1 MTANQA
7 LRARFEAKPED
18 GAAFAA
24 LEEALFVAGEWSEL
38 LAVYDRR
45 LSAADLAAERAPKQR
60 ARVILRR
67 AQILDERLEDADAAI
82 AGLRDASA
90 LDPTLRPALSQLRR
104 LLTKRADW
112 EAVSALADAEA
123 KLPMRPSERAQL
135 ASELGGLWLE
145 KRGDAAQARA
155 YYERALEAEA
165 SYAPALLGLAAVAEA
180 AGAHADAAQALE
192 RAAKVLRGPERASAL
207 ARLAKLQRGKLG
219 DAARSAENFR
229 RALSDDPEQIDAL
242 EALAERAQ
250 ASQQWAQFDELQGRR
265 FVLAKDKLARLAIA
279 HDAGRAQLEKA
290 ANPAGARVWFRR
302 ALELFPSDPV
312 VHLYLADAA
321 RMLGDAGAL
330 TLHLRRAT
338 ELADNAAPI
347 DALRESAQL
356 EAARGD
362 GKLAVAQ
369 LRRALARDPLRG
381 DVAADLAGALAGDG
395 REDEFVEWVEA
406 QLATQPGTEREAAL
420 WLQLGAFHE
429 DRRGDAATAFDAYTQ
444 ALDAIPIHEA
454 ALVAF
459 ERTARKLERWAPLVE
474 RLSAAARASEGPA
487 RATLLVRIGQLHLER
502 DGEIDA
508 ARSAFEAALVADAD
522 HSLARQ
528 GLERI
533 ALASGDPVAIVA
545 SFEREAEST
554 PDRERLAFLV
564 GELARILEERGDPAR
579 ALHWLQRLAAARPE
593 DAGALREIARLRGHV
608 GDRAGEAEALERLDA
623 RVSGAEQLSV
633 RKRLAA
639 LYAEL
644 GDRAAALRAHRAALT
659 SDANDLT
666 SARGVVE
673 LLGSTATAT
682 ERTAALRHLV
692 AIATGEEHIARQ
704 FELGCLLMDEAG
716 DLQGAG
722 ACFEAV
728 VDAPSAPAAAEQRFA
743 AVLARLGHWDV
754 VCARLDLRRRLVD
767 PLDPLGLELDL
778 ERAEILIDRLGR
790 TSDALAL
797 CEAVREANP
806 RHARARDV
814 LERALRASGDDAKLV
829 KLLEERAQLEADR
842 ERKALLDME
851 RAILFEQRLQNLP
864 EARSV
869 LGEIAAGNSAI
880 ARDAERK
887 LRELLESASD
897 WPALAERLERGL
909 GRGDATD
916 DLALRR
922 ELAALHR
929 DRLRDSAGAIV
940 HFERALE
947 LAPRDLS
954 LLHALEALLE
964 VPGREAELCA
974 AFERE
979 LAVGVDAQR
988 ARTLHAR
995 CAEFCERTAEL
1006 ARAEAHHRAVAES
1019 DPSAGRSVQFLADR
1033 YEHDGR
1039 ARELAEL
1046 LRANLAYLA
1055 DGPGAAPLRLRLA
1068 RLEAD
1073 SLGDLEAAIAT
1084 LQPAAE
1090 SDEHLSIV
1098 GPRLA
1103 DLLAR
1108 ARRSDELIALAQR
1121 AVARAEGAA
1130 ERGSWYLRLGDA
1142 QRISGDLEAAAD
1154 AYRRA
1159 LSDRPSDPDLQ
1170 ATLRDLYRTLRRAE
1184 PLARLLAAELAR
1196 TGGPREVPLRLELG
1210 GLLAGELRDPAGALV
1225 HFRRVLELEPGH
1237 EAALDRAI
1245 SAAEQAGAH
1254 EASAELLSEGAK
1266 RAVDPNRRAR
1276 LLARRGAL
1284 LAGPLARPAEAVD
1297 CYEASLALVS
1307 DSAETLAA
1315 LRGVL
1320 EDRADWPRA
1329 LSCFEREL
1337 AAAPRGDADARL
1349 AVISEAARFASE
1361 MVSLEAALPW
1371 LERLHAALPAD
1382 SEPLARIAQV
1392 HRSAGRAEL
1401 LLRTLETELA
1411 LSSAP
1416 ARRVEL
1422 ALECAQLLCERMRA
1436 PVRAAEVLEAVR
1448 AANPAHAK
1456 LLATL
1461 DELYGTLSR
1470 PRDRLAVVKD
1480 RIAIAGPVARVAL
1493 RKAAAALARGLGERE
1508 ESAAQLWAA
1517 LAECGPIAHER
1528 SQLLRL
1534 LAEDLQDRPDLWV
1547 RAAEAE
1553 LAVLEPSAAVFAE
1566 RRRGLRAELAERYA
1580 SRLAAPEAA
1589 IAHWVALLDG
1599 ELPRGEPSL
1608 AREREHAGAAL
1619 VVELRRTGDAVNLA
1633 RRLGEHLAE
1642 FASSE
1647 SAAWLEL
1654 GRLRL
1659 EVLHQPTSA
1668 VQAFEAALER
1678 DANSLPALRG
1688 RRAACELLG
1697 RWREVAA
1704 SLEGELALRS
1714 DASAAERAALLRRL
1728 GEVAWHRLDETTRA
1742 SRAYASALEA
1752 DPHDLVSLHAL
1763 QQLFEAMEDWR
1774 GALDLYESEVEALD
1788 SSAPERQR
1796 ECWLRA
1802 AEIARVHAS
1811 DDLRALRCL
1820 DFAARIAPL
1829 ETVRLPQLADLLER
1843 LGERS
1848 RFVETFSI
1856 WLDAPESRGTAS
1868 DELRL
1873 SAALEA
1879 LDRLDVALARAERA
1893 TAREPRRSDAWD
1905 RTAELRERL
1914 GRPHEAAD
1922 ALERAA
1928 ALLTGAD
1935 AARRRV
1941 RAADLLGNSDE
1952 TRRAEL
1958 LADATRDDPLCAEAF
1973 AKLALTASESGNLA
1987 RAEVAAGRAI
1997 ALAVQGASLAP
2008 NLRRDAALSGA
2019 RGALALD
2026 HLTPAAHLLADA
2038 LALAPDHA
2046 EALAQY
2052 GKTLLRLGDVSGA
2065 RHALSRALELS
2076 SAPRDRASLLALL
2089 GNADAAA
2096 RDGDAALAHYR
2107 EALAIEPMLG
2117 DAYAGL
2123 VPLLMSEQREAEAI
2137 DALLAWA
2144 ALATAASD
2152 RAQRLLQAA
2161 ELELGRGGRDE
2172 AVERLLRE
2180 AVAAD
2185 SSNAGAWALLSE
2197 LLAKQGRWSEVIE
2210 SAQSGIAATGEAS
2223 VQSRL
2228 EALRGRAHEQRG
2240 ELRAAAEAFAASS
2253 ERSPRAS
2260 EAALSAA
2267 RLLRGLGEW
2276 RAAAD
2281 VLRGFAERAPED
2293 ALSARAAALHQ
2304 LGRLLAGPLEDVDG
2318 AVEVY
2323 RRASA
2328 LDAGNRECREALADL
2343 LLHRP
2348 RHWDEAITRHRDLL
2362 AEDPARLASLRGL
2375 LRVARGR
2382 GNAAAAS
2389 AGLVLLRALGA
2400 ATAEEAREAPARLPF
2415 SIAAKAALVD
2425 PSFELARRLAQEA
2438 AEELGEA
2445 LGGAQ
2450 AHNTS
2455 GAAADAG
2462 ARFRAAV
2469 TAAEGELSAP
2479 SLVPLSQPELASA
2492 LTLLA
2497 ELAAEVEAVSS
2508 ADGTLVNALSRALGW
2523 RAKKRIKRAL
2533 DGHAPDEVAALDF
2546 AAWRRS
2552 LRALASAVVVD
2563 RGECSLRDA
2572 FVAWI
2577 QTDDTEGA
2585 RTLPP
2590 EADLRVRI
2598 SARPE
2603 ARELLGLAVRAWL
2616 AGL

>member
-1 MTANQA
+1 MTVNQA
-7 LRARFEAKPED
+7 LRARFEAKPDD

-24 LEEALFVAGEWSEL
+24 LEEALFVAGEWSDL

-67 AQILDERLEDADAAI
+67 AQILDERLEDVDAAI
-82 AGLRDASA
+82 AGLRDATT
-90 LDPTLRPALSQLRR
+90 LDPTLRPALSHLRR
-104 LLTKRADW
+104 LLTRRADW
-112 EAVSALADAEA
+112 EAVSALAEAEA

-135 ASELGGLWLE
+135 ATELGVLWLE
-145 KRGDAAQARA
+145 KRGDAAQARVF
-155 YYERALEAEA
+155 YERALAAEA

-180 AGAHADAAQALE
+180 SGAHADAAQALE
-192 RAAKVLRGPERASAL
+192 RAAQVLRGPERAAAL

-219 DAARSAENFR
+219 DAARAAENFR
-229 RALSDDPEQIDAL
+229 RALSDDPEQLDAL
-242 EALAERAQ
+242 EALAERAL
-250 ASQQWAQFDELQGRR
+250 AGQQWTQLDELQERR
-265 FVLAKDKLARLAIA
+265 FALAKDKLARLAIA

-290 ANPAGARVWFRR
+290 ANPTGARAWFRR

-321 RMLGDAGAL
+321 RMLGDSAAL
-330 TLHLRRAT
+330 ALHLRRAT

-347 DALRESAQL
+347 DALRESAKL
-356 EAARGD
+356 EAARGN
-362 GKLAVAQ
+362 GKLAATQ
-369 LRRALARDPLRG
+369 LRRALERDPLRG
-381 DVAADLAGALAGDG
+381 DVASDLAAVLAGSG

-406 QLATQPGTEREAAL
+406 QLATQPGPEREAAL

-429 DRRGDAATAFDAYTQ
+429 ERRGDAGTAIDAYVQ
-444 ALDAIPIHEA
+444 ALDAAPTHEPSLA
-454 ALVAF
+454 AF
-459 ERTARKLERWAPLVE
+459 ERTARKLERWPLLAE
-474 RLSAAARASEGPA
+474 RLTAAANASAGPERAA
-487 RATLLVRIGQLHLER
+487 LLVRLGQIHLER
-502 DGEIDA
+502 EGELDA
-508 ARSAFEAALVADAD
+508 ARSAFEAALSVDAE
-522 HSLARQ
+522 HRLARQ

-533 ALASGDPVAIVA
+533 ALASGDSVAIVA
-545 SFEREAEST
+545 SFEREAGVT

-564 GELARILEERGDPAR
+564 GELVRILEERGDAAR
-579 ALHWLQRLAAARPE
+579 ALHWLERLADARPE
-593 DAGALREIARLRGHV
+593 DTATLSEIARIRGQI
-608 GDRAGEAEALERLDA
+608 GDRAGEAAALARLDP
-623 RVSGAEQLSV
+623 RLGGAEQLAL
-633 RKRLAA
+633 RKRQAA
-639 LYAEL
+639 LYTEL
-644 GDRAAALRAHRAALT
+644 GDLPAALRAHRAALT
-659 SDANDLT
+659 SDASDLA
-666 SARGVVE
+666 SARGVVA
-673 LLGSTATAT
+673 LLGSEASSA
-682 ERTAALRHLV
+682 ERAAALRHLV
-692 AIATGEEHIARQ
+692 AIASGEERVARQ

-722 ACFEAV
+722 ACFESV
-728 VDAPSAPAAAEQRFA
+728 VDAPSAPAEAEERFA
-743 AVLARLGHWDV
+743 AVLARLGHWDG

-767 PLDPLGLELDL
+767 PLDPRGLELDVD
-778 ERAEILIDRLGR
+778 RAEILIDRLGR

-797 CEAVREANP
+797 CEAVREADP

-829 KLLEERAQLEADR
+829 KVLAERAQHEADR
-842 ERKALLDME
+842 ERRALLDME
-851 RAILFEQRLQNLP
+851 RAILFEQRLQSVP

-869 LGEIAAGNSAI
+869 LSEIAAGDSAI
-880 ARDAERK
+880 ARDAERQ
-887 LRELLESASD
+887 LRRLLESEGD
-897 WPALAERLERGL
+897 WPALAERLERAL
-909 GRGDATD
+909 GRGDRAG

-922 ELAALHR
+922 ELGALAR
-929 DRLRDSAGAIV
+929 DRLRDSALAIA
-940 HFERALE
+940 HFEAALT
-947 LAPRDLS
+947 LSPRDPS
-954 LLHALEALLE
+954 LLHALEALLD
-964 VPGREAELCA
+964 VPGREVELCT

-979 LAVGVDAQR
+979 LEAGVDATR

-995 CAEFCERTAEL
+995 CADFCERAGDL
-1006 ARAEAHHRAVAES
+1006 ARAEAHHRAVAKF
-1019 DPSAGRSVQFLADR
+1019 DPGAGRSVQFLAER
-1033 YEHDGR
+1033 YERDGR
-1039 ARELAEL
+1039 ASELAEL
-1046 LRANLAYLA
+1046 LRANLAQLA
-1055 DGPGAAPLRLRLA
+1055 DGPAAAQRLRLA
-1068 RLEAD
+1068 KLEAD
-1073 SLGDLEAAIAT
+1073 SLGDLDAAIAT

-1090 SDEHLSIV
+1090 QDELLSV
-1098 GPRLA
+1098 VAPRLA

-1108 ARRSDELIALAQR
+1108 AQRGDELIALAQR
-1121 AVARAEGAA
+1121 AVARAESAA
-1130 ERGSWYLRLGDA
+1130 ERSAWYVRLADA
-1142 QRISGDLEAAAD
+1142 QRTSGDLEAAAD

-1184 PLARLLAAELAR
+1184 PLARLLASELAR

-1210 GLLAGELRDPAGALV
+1210 GLLAGELRDPAAALV
-1225 HFRRVLELEPGH
+1225 HFRRAIELEPANEG
-1237 EAALDRAI
+1237 AIDRAI
-1245 SAAEQAGAH
+1245 SAAEQAGSH
-1254 EASAELLSEGAK
+1254 EACAELLAGAAK
-1266 RAVDPNRRAR
+1266 SARDPNRRAR

-1284 LAGPLARPAEAVD
+1284 LAGPLARPADAID

-1329 LSCFEREL
+1329 LTCFEREL
-1337 AAAPRGDADARL
+1337 AAVPRDDADARL

-1361 MVSLEAALPW
+1361 MISLEAALPW
-1371 LERLHAALPAD
+1371 LERLHAALPSD
-1382 SEPLARIAQV
+1382 SEPLARIAHV
-1392 HRSAGRAEL
+1392 HRAARRPEAL
-1401 LLRTLETELA
+1401 MRTLEAELA
-1411 LSSAP
+1411 LSAAP

-1422 ALECAQLLCERMRA
+1422 SLEYAQLLCDQMHA
-1436 PVRAAEVLEAVR
+1436 PSRAAEVLEAVR

-1461 DELYGTLSR
+1461 DELYVTLAR
-1470 PRDRLAVVKD
+1470 PRNRLGVVKD
-1480 RIAIAGPVARVAL
+1480 RIAIAGPIARVAL
-1493 RKAAAALARGLGERE
+1493 RKAASQLARGLGERA

-1517 LAECGPIAHER
+1517 LGECGPIAHER

-1534 LAEDLQDRPDLWV
+1534 LAEDLQERPDLWV

-1566 RRRGLRAELAERYA
+1566 RRRALRAELAEHYA

-1589 IAHWVALLDG
+1589 IAHWAALLDG
-1599 ELPRGEPSL
+1599 ELPRGEENL
-1608 AREREHAGAAL
+1608 AQARERASAAI
-1619 VVELRRTGDAVNLA
+1619 VAELRRTGDAVNLA
-1633 RRLGEHLAE
+1633 RRLGEHLSE
-1642 FASSE
+1642 FPSPQGAP
-1647 SAAWLEL
+1647 WLEL

-1659 EVLHQPTSA
+1659 EVLHQPASA

-1678 DANSLPALRG
+1678 DPNSLPSLRG
-1688 RRAACELLG
+1688 RRGACELLG

-1704 SLEGELALRS
+1704 SLEAELALRG
-1714 DASAAERAALLRRL
+1714 DASAAERAALLRRV

-1752 DPHDLVSLHAL
+1752 DPRDLVALRAL

-1774 GALDLYESEVEALD
+1774 GALDLYESEVEALG
-1788 SSAPERQR
+1788 SSAPARQR
-1796 ECWLRA
+1796 ECWIRA
-1802 AEIARVHAS
+1802 AEIARVHGR
-1811 DDLRALRCL
+1811 DDARALRCL
-1820 DFAARIAPL
+1820 DSAGRLAPL
-1829 ETVRLPQLADLLER
+1829 EATRLPHLADLLER
-1843 LGERS
+1843 LGERE
-1848 RFVETFSI
+1848 RFVATFTA
-1856 WLDAPESRGTAS
+1856 WLDAPESAGTAS

-1873 SAALEA
+1873 AAALAALERFDAA
-1879 LDRLDVALARAERA
+1879 LVRAERA
-1893 TAREPRRSDAWD
+1893 TVREPSRGEAWD
-1905 RTAELRERL
+1905 RTAELREQL
-1914 GRPHEAAD
+1914 GRPREAAD

-1928 ALLTGAD
+1928 ALCSGAE

-1941 RAADLLGNSDE
+1941 RAADLLGGSGDA
-1952 TRRAEL
+1952 RSAEL

-1973 AKLALTASESGNLA
+1973 AKLALAASEGGNLA

-1997 ALAVQGASLAP
+1997 ALAAQGAALAP

-2026 HLTPAAHLLADA
+2026 HLTAAAALLADA

-2046 EALAQY
+2046 EALAQF
-2052 GKTLLRLGDVSGA
+2052 GRTLLRLGDVAGA
-2065 RHALSRALELS
+2065 RRALSRALELS

-2096 RDGDAALAHYR
+2096 RAGDSALAHYR
-2107 EALAIEPMLG
+2107 EALAIEPTLG

-2123 VPLLMSEQREAEAI
+2123 VPLLMSEHREAEAI
-2137 DALLAWA
+2137 EALVAWA
-2144 ALATAASD
+2144 ALATTPGD
-2152 RAQRLLQAA
+2152 RGQRLLQAA
-2161 ELELGRGGRDE
+2161 ELEQGRGGRDE
-2172 AVERLLRE
+2172 AVDRLLRE

-2185 SSNAGAWALLSE
+2185 ASNAGAWALLSE

-2210 SAQSGIAATGEAS
+2210 AAQRGASSTREAS

-2240 ELRAAAEAFAASS
+2240 ELRAAADAFAAAS

-2281 VLRGFAERAPED
+2281 VLKSFAERAPED
-2293 ALSARAAALHQ
+2293 ALAARAAALHQ

-2323 RRASA
+2323 RKAAA
-2328 LDAGNRECREALADL
+2328 LDETNRECREALADL

-2348 RHWDEAITRHRDLL
+2348 RHWDEAIARHRELL

-2400 ATAEEAREAPARLPF
+2400 ATAEEAREAAARLPF
-2415 SIAAKAALVD
+2415 SIAAKPTLID
-2425 PSFELARRLAQEA
+2425 PRFELARRLAQEA

-2450 AHNTS
+2450 AHFASSS
-2455 GAAADAG
+2455 GADAG

-2479 SLVPLSQPELASA
+2479 SLVPLSQTELASA

-2508 ADGTLVNALSRALGW
+2508 ADGALVNSLSRALGW

-2563 RGECSLRDA
+2563 RDECSLRDA
-2572 FVAWI
+2572 FVAWT
-2577 QTDDTEGA
+2577 QADDTEGA

-2590 EADLRVRI
+2590 EADLRARI
-2598 SARPE
+2598 GARPE
-2603 ARELLGLAVRAWL
+2603 ARELLGLAVRTWL
-2616 AGL
+2616 AAL